1 VRKFINHIDHVAWIS
16 RPENLEANVTRL
28 EVLADAKLERFVRED
43 MGFVMYVNWEAGLEI
58 VSPTAEPT
66 EFNKALRERLE
77 RHGEGVTAVIYGVR
91 DLEKSRARLEG
102 LGYTPGPLM
111 DDHPDSPWHHKLVLR
126 ERIAG
131 DYLGSWFILGDID
144 YADGVIP
151 VTDTPLAD

>member
-1 VRKFINHIDHVAWIS
+1 MRKFVNHIDHVAWIS
-16 RPENLEANVTRL
+16 RPENLEANVAKL
-28 EVLADAKLERFVRED
+28 EVLADAKLERFVRKD

-66 EFNKALRERLE
+66 EFNKALRDRLE
-77 RHGEGVTAVIYGVR
+77 THGEGVAAVVYGVR
-91 DLEKSRARLEG
+91 DLEKSRARLEV
-102 LGYTPGPLM
+102 LGHTPGPLM

-131 DYLGSWFILGDID
+131 DYLGSWFVLGDID

-151 VTDTPLAD
+151 VTDTPRTD